1 MAKRTD
7 ARIAS
12 GNMKKKKSA
21 SREVAEVVAAFVIA
35 WLAYQGLAVLTGTP
49 LPIVSVVSD
58 SMYHTDHFDGWWTQ
72 SGGFYKSIDINKAE
86 FRGMPTANGLS
97 RGDLLFVV
105 RPDNLKVGD
114 VIIYNRLD
122 GFTIVHRLIEING
135 NYVVTKGDNN
145 ADQDKTINVSQIQG
159 KMVFAMP
166 VLGYPRF
173 LLHLVGI

>member
-1 MAKRTD
+1 MAKNKSS
-7 ARIAS
+7 AS
-12 GNMKKKKSA
+12 GNTKKKKSA
-21 SREVAEVVAAFVIA
+21 KREAAEVVVAFVIA

-58 SMYHTDHFDGWWTQ
+58 SMYHTNHFDDWWAH
-72 SGGFYKSIDINKAE
+72 SNSFYENIKINE
-86 FRGMPTANGLS
+86 TDFRAMPVPNGLS

-122 GFTIVHRLIEING
+122 GLTIVHRVIEING
-135 NYVVTKGDNN
+135 NYVITKGDNN
-145 ADQDKTINVSQIQG
+145 QVQDQTVNISQIEG
-159 KMVFAMP
+159 KMVFAIP
-166 VLGYPRF
+166 ILGYPRF

>member
-1 MAKRTD
+1 MVMA
-7 ARIAS
+7 IY
-12 GNMKKKKSA
+12 KKKKPIA
-21 SREVAEVVAAFVIA
+21 REVAEVVAAFVIA

-72 SGGFYKSIDINKAE
+72 SGGFYESIDINKAE
-86 FRGMPTANGLS
+86 FRSMPTANGLS

-114 VIIYNRLD
+114 VIIYNRLGD
-122 GFTIVHRLIEING
+122 FIVHRVIEING
-135 NYVVTKGDNN
+135 NYVITKGDNN
-145 ADQDKTINVSQIQG
+145 AVQDQTINISQIQG
-159 KMVFAMP
+159 KMVFAIP
-166 VLGYPRF
+166 ILGYPRF